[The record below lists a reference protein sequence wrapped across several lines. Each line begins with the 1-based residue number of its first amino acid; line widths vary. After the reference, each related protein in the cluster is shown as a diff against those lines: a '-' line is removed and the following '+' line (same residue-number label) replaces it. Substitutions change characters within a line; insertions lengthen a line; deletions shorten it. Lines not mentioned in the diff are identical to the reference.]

1 MHIILNNTILFLT
14 QNKNES
20 SRSLIC
26 RHKHISCVNCTS
38 AFVGFFFLGGG
49 GRGWVGLVSREVVI
63 NYKYN

>member
-38 AFVGFFFLGGG
+38 AFIGFFLGG
-49 GRGWVGLVSREVVI
+49 VICYMLVSREVVI

>member
-38 AFVGFFFLGGG
+38 AFVGFFFEVG
-49 GRGWVGLVSREVVI
+49 GRGYMLYVSI
-63 NYKYN
+63 KGSCY

>member
-20 SRSLIC
+20 YRSLIC

-38 AFVGFFFLGGG
+38 AFVGLFFFWGGEGVG
-49 GRGWVGLVSREVVI
+49 GVSI
-63 NYKYN
+63 KGSCY